1 MLRLFWEKGGVGKLR
16 NNKTTVAT
24 TLRSGGF
31 DMWLDSGYTFKVKL
45 KGSAARV
52 DLGCKRRFRLKAKV
66 TRIAIYRMEKI
77 VEQQTGSGKDP

>member
-31 DMWLDSGYTFKVKL
+31 DMWLDSGYTFKV
-45 KGSAARV
+45 
-52 DLGCKRRFRLKAKV
+52 
-66 TRIAIYRMEKI
+66 
-77 VEQQTGSGKDP
+77 